1 MTRFFVCLS
10 VVMSLFALSACSD
23 EPPPEIAVALPVK
36 DASYEELIR
45 RANCLACH
53 QEGNQ
58 MGSPTWADVVAR
70 YKGNKDAGTLL
81 RNKIAQGGAG
91 AWGKMD
97 MPPYRADL
105 TDVEIDVLIRGILA
119 EKSEK

>member
-1 MTRFFVCLS
+1 MRGVSAFFP
-10 VVMSLFALSACSD
+10 VVMLALSACSD
-23 EPPPEIAVALPVK
+23 EPSPEIAAALPVK
-36 DASYEELIR
+36 TATYEELIK

-53 QEGNQ
+53 QAGNQ

-70 YKGNKDAGTLL
+70 YKNNKDAGILL
-81 RNKIAQGGAG
+81 SNKITQGGAG

-105 TDVEIDVLIRGILA
+105 TDAEIDILVRGILA
-119 EKSEK
+119 EKSAK